1 MKKWFIWVVALLLL
15 GGAAWGLQKKWNV
28 LAPKAGPTGVAAR
41 QTTGVVE
48 RRSIRFAVTAAGDIG
63 PAEQVSVRPEVN
75 GKIADLPVDIG
86 DRIKKDQV
94 LFTLDDFDLQTERSS
109 RLTDIERTKL
119 ELEKAGRD
127 YERSKRLIAE
137 KLISQELFDDTRT
150 EFELK
155 KNSLERAQKDL
166 SLVEYRLTK
175 TKILAP
181 FDCTVL
187 TRPVSVGQAVSGS
200 GGFNSGT
207 EVLTIAN
214 LNDMVINAHINQ
226 ADITRLSQGQEVDVQ
241 VESMPG
247 LKLKG
252 LVERIAPQTT
262 IKNNIKG
269 YAVRIAMK
277 GLDARVLPGMTAN
290 VSIPVASSENALAL
304 PMAAV
309 FSEQGERF
317 VFVKKDDRFERR
329 PVQIGVADYDYAEVL
344 NGVTEGEIVSL
355 ETPPGETAIK
365 LAQKPAGDGTNRVL
379 STGSASGG
387 GGGAGARPAAGARPT
402 GVTR

>member
-1 MKKWFIWVVALLLL
+1 
-15 GGAAWGLQKKWNV
+15 
-28 LAPKAGPTGVAAR
+28 
-41 QTTGVVE
+41 
-48 RRSIRFAVTAAGDIG
+48 
-63 PAEQVSVRPEVN
+63 
-75 GKIADLPVDIG
+75 
-86 DRIKKDQV
+86 
-94 LFTLDDFDLQTERSS
+94 
-109 RLTDIERTKL
+109 
-119 ELEKAGRD
+119 
-127 YERSKRLIAE
+127 
-137 KLISQELFDDTRT
+137 
-150 EFELK
+150 
-155 KNSLERAQKDL
+155 
-166 SLVEYRLTK
+166 
-175 TKILAP
+175 
-181 FDCTVL
+181 
-187 TRPVSVGQAVSGS
+187 
-200 GGFNSGT
+200 
-207 EVLTIAN
+207 
-214 LNDMVINAHINQ
+214 MVINAHINQ

-365 LAQKPAGDGTNRVL
+365 LAQKSAGDGTNRVP
-379 STGSASGG
+379 GG
-387 GGGAGARPAAGARPT
+387 GRSAGVGSSGAARPAGGAR
-402 GVTR
+402 

>member
-1 MKKWFIWVVALLLL
+1 
-15 GGAAWGLQKKWNV
+15 
-28 LAPKAGPTGVAAR
+28 
-41 QTTGVVE
+41 
-48 RRSIRFAVTAAGDIG
+48 
-63 PAEQVSVRPEVN
+63 
-75 GKIADLPVDIG
+75 
-86 DRIKKDQV
+86 
-94 LFTLDDFDLQTERSS
+94 
-109 RLTDIERTKL
+109 
-119 ELEKAGRD
+119 
-127 YERSKRLIAE
+127 
-137 KLISQELFDDTRT
+137 
-150 EFELK
+150 
-155 KNSLERAQKDL
+155 
-166 SLVEYRLTK
+166 
-175 TKILAP
+175 
-181 FDCTVL
+181 
-187 TRPVSVGQAVSGS
+187 
-200 GGFNSGT
+200 
-207 EVLTIAN
+207 
-214 LNDMVINAHINQ
+214 
-226 ADITRLSQGQEVDVQ
+226 
-241 VESMPG
+241 MPG

-277 GLDARVLPGMTAN
+277 GLEARVLPGMTAN

-402 GVTR
+402 GGTR